1 MVLKNLVEMLVGI
14 GSENDMGDKKKVGKF
29 VYWFPRIM
37 SILFILFLALFSLD
51 VFSEGLGFWG
61 TLLGLLIHNIPSFV
75 LLIILLIS
83 WKYEIVGGIGYI
95 LAGLVY
101 IVLVIFSRG
110 FEWFMFVWVLQI
122 SGIAFLIGILFLVGW
137 YKKRK

>member
-1 MVLKNLVEMLVGI
+1 MK
-14 GSENDMGDKKKVGKF
+14 DKKVGKF

-51 VFSEGLGFWG
+51 VFEMGLGFWG
-61 TLLGLLIHNIPSFV
+61 TLLGLLIHNIPSLV
-75 LLIILLIS
+75 LLIILIVS

-137 YKKRK
+137 YKKKK

>member
-1 MVLKNLVEMLVGI
+1 
-14 GSENDMGDKKKVGKF
+14 
-29 VYWFPRIM
+29 M

-51 VFSEGLGFWG
+51 VFDTGLGFWG
-61 TLLGLLIHNIPSFV
+61 TILALLIHNIPSIV
-75 LLIILLIS
+75 LLIILIIS

-101 IVLVIFSRG
+101 IGLVIFSGR
-110 FEWFMFVWVLQI
+110 FEWFMLVWILQI